1 MNRKLQAFDR
11 YYIILAFFLP
21 ISSYLLIPSVQGT
34 TFGYLLTF
42 LLPVFVL
49 LYKNKRGEFYFDFMR
64 IMVVFIFVTMTAQM
78 VLGFRQNVSL
88 EGLRLVDENLQPIMM
103 RSSMITQSIYLVACF
118 ILFVFVKNF
127 YNEEWDK
134 YIFRGAILISIY
146 GLYEFMYFFIFK
158 DNGDFISNR
167 TFGDG
172 SFKGSLFQTYTVA
185 GMTLQRVKSL
195 TGEPSMFALTILPF
209 WIYAARL
216 KKKFLSLLFFTLLIL
231 SNSTTAFLGI
241 AIYFLLIGSKILKS
255 PIKMYLVFSSMF
267 IGSLIIGFEKISTI
281 FQTNVVEKLSGQDV
295 SGGARTEF
303 MQQHIDYFM
312 NMPFFNKLFG
322 LGFGY
327 VRSTDFFSTLLV
339 NTGLIGITL
348 FTLLFFYPVFKLGK
362 TDKEVGLKYSL
373 IVLYIAMMISVPEFS
388 YLSTWLF
395 LGIAYYYVKQQK
407 IARINYAKERK
418 QRISMQKVS

>member
-1 MNRKLQAFDR
+1 MNQNSALADR
-11 YYIILAFFLP
+11 YFKILTLVLP
-21 ISSYLLIPSVQGT
+21 ISSFLIVPSVQGT
-34 TFGYLLTF
+34 TFGYLMSFF
-42 LLPVFVL
+42 LLVFVL
-49 LYKNKRGEFYFDFMR
+49 LFKRKRSSFYKDFAILMG
-64 IMVVFIFVTMTAQM
+64 IFVFVTTFAQLI
-78 VLGFRQNVSL
+78 LGFRQYVSL
-88 EGLRLVDENLQPIMM
+88 EGLRLVDETLNPVMM

-127 YNEEWDK
+127 YNEKWDK
-134 YIFRGAILISIY
+134 YIFRGAILISLY
-146 GLYEFMYFFIFK
+146 GLYEFMYFLIFK

-172 SFKGSLFQTYTVA
+172 SFKSSLFQTYTIG

-216 KKKFLSLLFFTLLIL
+216 KKKFLSLFFFTLLIL

-241 AIYFLLIGSKILKS
+241 AVYFLLTLSKVLKN
-255 PIKMYLVFSSMF
+255 PVKMYLIFSFMF
-267 IGSLIIGFEKISTI
+267 IGSLIIGFNKISLF
-281 FQTNVVEKLSGQDV
+281 FQTSIVEKLSGQDT
-295 SGGARTEF
+295 SGGERTQY

-327 VRSTDFFSTLLV
+327 ARSTDFFSTLLV
-339 NTGLIGITL
+339 NTGVIGIAL

-395 LGIAYYYVKQQK
+395 LGVAYYYVNQRK
-407 IARINYAKERK
+407 IAKINYLRERK
-418 QRISMQKVS
+418 QKIFIQKVS